1 MNVKELRPETREVAH
16 ENNTLEYDFL
26 KLRKHYRLTQAD
38 LAELLKVSKNYIC
51 QIETGRKIPSQ
62 SLVELVQRIEKEL
75 AINPPAHRI
84 RDAVGGYSLEDNPA
98 SEYMRK
104 VWAAARNDRYL
115 EGYILTKLKLEFPI
129 DKPPFVAEEKDQLPG
144 I

>member
-1 MNVKELRPETREVAH
+1 MSE
-16 ENNTLEYDFL
+16 ENEQSQSVESHGLEYDFL

-38 LAELLKVSKNYIC
+38 LADLLKVSKNYIC
-51 QIETGRKIPSQ
+51 QIETGRKVPSQ

-75 AINPPAHRI
+75 AVNPPAQRL
-84 RDAVGGYSLEDNPA
+84 RNAVGGYSLQDNPA
-98 SEYMRK
+98 SEYMRN

-129 DKPPFVAEEKDQLPG
+129 DKPPFVSESTENNEDH
-144 I
+144 

>member
-1 MNVKELRPETREVAH
+1 MIE
-16 ENNTLEYDFL
+16 ENEQSQLVDPNGLEYDFL
-26 KLRKHYRLTQAD
+26 KLRKQYRLTQAD

-51 QIETGRKIPSQ
+51 QIETGRKVPSQ

-75 AINPPAHRI
+75 AINPPAQRLK
-84 RDAVGGYSLEDNPA
+84 DAVGSYPLNDNPA

-129 DKPPFVAEEKDQLPG
+129 HKPPFVPDDQEKPVID
-144 I
+144 

>member
-1 MNVKELRPETREVAH
+1 MS
-16 ENNTLEYDFL
+16 ENTTHNASGENANLEYDFL

-75 AINPPAHRI
+75 AINPPAQRV
-84 RDAVGGYSLEDNPA
+84 RDAVGSYSLQDNPA

-115 EGYILTKLKLEFPI
+115 EGYILTKLKLEFPV
-129 DKPPFVAEEKDQLPG
+129 DRAPFVSEENEASSRD
-144 I
+144 

>member
-1 MNVKELRPETREVAH
+1 MNAPKQEPCEV
-16 ENNTLEYDFL
+16 ESPKNNLEYDFL
-26 KLRKHYRLTQAD
+26 KLRKHHRLTQAD

-75 AINPPAHRI
+75 AINPPAHRV
-84 RDAVGGYSLEDNPA
+84 RDALGGSSLDENPA
-98 SEYMRK
+98 SEYIRK

-129 DKPPFVAEEKDQLPG
+129 NKPPFVAENDEGLQEY
-144 I
+144 